1 MNIISFFL
9 QNQIKK
15 KIISLS
21 VYFLIMPLHA
31 FHNNILSSL
40 QNIYSSTPFPPLFLS
55 FIGISYISFKFFS
68 FFNFFYKKFLRSK
81 KNLVQT
87 YGENTWALIT
97 GASDGIGQAFCE
109 ELAQSGF
116 NICLLA
122 RNREKLIRVEEQ
134 IKKINSKI
142 RTMVVVSDLSKSYE
156 EDFILRIEEQIKDI
170 DISILVNNAGIAD
183 SNYFER
189 SNPILLK
196 EMILTNALAPV
207 LLTRC
212 IIVKMLARNKKSAV
226 INLASFSASR
236 PIPYVTVYGG
246 TKAFDDYLARALAIE
261 YQGKIDFMS
270 LRPNWV
276 STKMSKKRFN
286 KFDVITPNTCAKDGL
301 SELGYETVTAGNW
314 IHSAIEK
321 IANTLVSDNHI
332 KLSAMKT
339 LKRIKEKEQKKNE

>member
-1 MNIISFFL
+1 MSL
-9 QNQIKK
+9 Q
-15 KIISLS
+15 SS
-21 VYFLIMPLHA
+21 YA
-31 FHNNILSSL
+31 DILSKL
-40 QNIYSSTPFPPLFLS
+40 QSIYSSTPLPTLFLS
-55 FIGISYISFKFFS
+55 LIGLSYISFVFFS
-68 FFNFFYKKFLRSK
+68 SLNFLYKKFLRSR
-81 KNLVQT
+81 KNLIQT
-87 YGENTWALIT
+87 YGNNTWALIT

-109 ELAQSGF
+109 ELARNGF

-134 IKKINSKI
+134 IRKINNNI
-142 RTMVVVSDLSKSYE
+142 RTKVIVSDLSKSYE
-156 EDFILRIEEQIKDI
+156 ENFIPIIDEQIKDL
-170 DISILVNNAGIAD
+170 DISILVNNAGVAD

-212 IIVKMLARNKKSAV
+212 IIVKMLTRNKKSAV

-236 PIPYVTVYGG
+236 PLPYVTVYGC
-246 TKAFDDYLARALAIE
+246 TKVFNDYLARALAIE

-286 KFDVITPNTCAKDGL
+286 KLDVITPNTCAKDGL
-301 SELGYETVTAGNW
+301 RELGYETVTAGNW

-321 IANTLVSDNHI
+321 IANTFVSDHYI
-332 KLSAMKT
+332 KLSALKT
-339 LKRIKEKEQKKNE
+339 LKRIQEKEQKKKE